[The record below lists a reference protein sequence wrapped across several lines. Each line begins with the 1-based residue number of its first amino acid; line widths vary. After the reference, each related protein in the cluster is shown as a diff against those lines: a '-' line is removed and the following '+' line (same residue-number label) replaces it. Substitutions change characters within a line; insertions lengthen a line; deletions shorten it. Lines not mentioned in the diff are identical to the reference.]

1 MPWGNMQITGFS
13 NIWLGL
19 IVGFGI
25 VAVIMLVGFYMLLK
39 SLEEV
44 KMSVNKT
51 ENKMESV
58 DEKVDKILKELE
70 EI

>member
-1 MPWGNMQITGFS
+1 MPWGNMQITGFP